1 MVTVPALT
9 YHDFRRTAVRNLA
22 LAGVPRKIAKL
33 IVGHRTDH
41 IYDRYFIHE
50 SNDVVE
56 AFSQLGRY
64 HLQLQQARI

>member
-1 MVTVPALT
+1 M
-9 YHDFRRTAVRNLA
+9 RNQA

-64 HLQLQQARI
+64 HLQLQQARL